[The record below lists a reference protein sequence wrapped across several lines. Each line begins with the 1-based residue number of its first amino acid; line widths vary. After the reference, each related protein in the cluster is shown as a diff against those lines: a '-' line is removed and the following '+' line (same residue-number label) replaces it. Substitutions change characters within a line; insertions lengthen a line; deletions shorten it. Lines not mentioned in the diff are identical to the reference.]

1 MVITYL
7 PFAAPTGIVTSL
19 FVEVKSPSS
28 VRLYW
33 TPPDIQFWNGIIT
46 GYTVVYENHG
56 SLEGENEGSSG
67 LTPFMSQTIF
77 IPQSEQ
83 QLVNSRD
90 PRLVSLPLRPES
102 AFIDELEEYHLYSFA
117 VYQEN
122 SEGVSLLSESV
133 TQEMPEDGKTC
144 TIYCSMY
151 F

>member
-1 MVITYL
+1 MYGIICIIYPIIIV
-7 PFAAPTGIVTSL
+7 PTGIVTSL
-19 FVEVKSPSS
+19 SVEVISPSS

-67 LTPFMSQTIF
+67 LTPFMSQ
-77 IPQSEQ
+77 IPQSGQ
-83 QLVNSRD
+83 QLVNSHD

-102 AFIDELEEYHLYSFA
+102 VFIDELEEYHLYSFA

-133 TQEMPEDGKTC
+133 TQEMPEDGK
-144 TIYCSMY
+144 M
-151 F
+151 